1 MRRIVRD
8 RRLTPEEATRYNQ
21 VRDQI
26 KAELPDLVHRHNQR
40 MEASERLL
48 KGVLEELKAA
58 REQKGLSLTDLTD
71 LTGMDSTALSN
82 LESGQKPNPSFETL
96 ARYAGAV
103 GKRLVVSV
111 IEA

>member
-1 MRRIVRD
+1 MKRIVRD
-8 RRLTPEEATRYNQ
+8 RQLAPEEAARYKQ
-21 VRDQI
+21 VRDQVS
-26 KAELPDLVHRHNQR
+26 AELPDLVQRHHQR
-40 MEASERLL
+40 MEASEKLL

-58 REQKGLSLTDLTD
+58 REQKGLSLTDMTD
-71 LTGMDSTALSN
+71 LTGMDTTALSN

-103 GKRLVVSV
+103 GKRLVVAL